1 MISKRFKITNER
13 GVHLRPAHAIVEI
26 ATAAECSI
34 TVRRWGETFGAYSLL
49 RFMAAQIAEGE
60 EIEIICDGE
69 DEVETMT
76 AIEKLI
82 NSGFSEILSEVE
94 L

>member
-1 MISKRFKITNER
+1 MISKRFVIQNER
-13 GVHLRPAHAIVEI
+13 GIHLRPAMALVE
-26 ATAAECSI
+26 ATSKSKCSV
-34 TVRRWGETFGAYSLL
+34 TVKRWGETFGASGVL
-49 RFMAAQIAEGE
+49 RFVAAQIVEGE
-60 EIEIICDGE
+60 EIEIVCDGE